1 MIAGGQI
8 RARKTYLDYGPDHN
22 VALRT
27 LRAM

>member
-8 RARKTYLDYGPDHN
+8 RARKTYLDYGPHN